1 MFTPCPNSLIF
12 ETPVLAPLPGQAPME
27 RNCMATA
34 YGGFQL
40 GLLPERKI
48 NKRAVAAAYGL
59 VALALLIVINLELLV
74 PERMQV
80 RQYQVTELIPMPSL
94 RPEPLPIKVAAAIKP
109 KLLPAVKL
117 PVFDQPKLVMPKEL
131 KREIPQPVEAP
142 KVVVNSFAPPQLK
155 LTAGGARPQLIHTG
169 EFNATGSSQT
179 PTVNAAIEKV
189 QTGGFGDPNGLPGTG
204 KQGAKL
210 YAAQTG
216 AFDMPAG
223 PGQGNGSGGAK
234 GIKGTVASADFGSGV
249 ATASRGDGRSNGKN
263 NIATG
268 GFGSQEVA
276 HQQAPKVVQDS
287 GPATSPVEITFK
299 PNPVYTEEARA
310 LKLEGEVLLEV
321 SFSANGTLH
330 VNRVVRGLGH
340 GLDEAAV
347 TAASRMRF
355 KPALRYGTPV
365 DSTAVVHVTF
375 QLAY

>member
-1 MFTPCPNSLIF
+1 MS
-12 ETPVLAPLPGQAPME
+12 M
-27 RNCMATA
+27 A

-48 NKRAVAAAYGL
+48 NKRAVAMAYGL
-59 VALALLIVINLELLV
+59 VLLVLLILINLGLLL
-74 PERMQV
+74 PEKIQLK
-80 RQYQVTELIPMPSL
+80 QYHVTELIPMPAL
-94 RPEPLPIKVAAAIKP
+94 RPEPEPVKIATQIKP

-117 PVFDQPKLVMPKEL
+117 PVFEQPKLIMPKEL

-142 KVVVNSFAPPQLK
+142 KVVVNNFAPPQLK
-155 LTAGGARPQLIHTG
+155 LTAGGARPQLVHTG
-169 EFNATGSSQT
+169 AFNETGSSQR

-204 KQGAKL
+204 KPGAKL

-223 PGQGNGSGGAK
+223 PGQGNGTGGAK
-234 GIKGTVASADFGSGV
+234 GIKGTVASADFGNGV
-249 ATASRGDGRSNGKN
+249 ATSGKGDGRSNGKGSV
-263 NIATG
+263 ATG
-268 GFGSQEVA
+268 GFGSQEVSRA
-276 HQQAPKVVQDS
+276 QAPKIVQDS
-287 GPATSPVEITFK
+287 GPATTPVEITYK

-340 GLDEAAV
+340 GLDEAAI
-347 TAASRMRF
+347 AAANKIRF